1 MTARFLPTRNSSPCT
16 PLGLARALGLSL
28 AGSIL
33 WGATVA
39 CSQQPPVQ
47 PFPSQPFPPAR
58 VTLGIPYPSATF
70 ELELQPSHAKPPA
83 ASVPQVS
90 MPKVSML
97 SIPPVAS
104 PGLQLRSVG
113 TALRQSSDD
122 EAFAEMAIPGV
133 RALQPPN
140 ASPTSGPTSGPAS
153 PTASPTTSPTTSP
166 ASDDLLPPPQQR
178 PQQQPVPAPAA
189 PLGGSQPSSSPL
201 EDIFAIPS
209 TDSRQP
215 NSPGNSFLP
224 STPPPLRPHP
234 PLTPTPGL
242 MPHAASSPE
251 HASTPPNSTPP
262 NTATSSQPTN
272 TLTSSAGT
280 KVPYNGPEFF
290 VLPTDMPYVDPLA
303 RRIPVELQAFAPSV
317 HPYVQEMLDPLSAE
331 LIYRGKFAVPTQ
343 RPLLEWG
350 RPLYTG
356 GIYPPGKDWFGST
369 NLVMP
374 HFMVY
379 GDYRTGV
386 GLNRATEGAADVWA
400 SRLNLDMDLELTAT
414 ERIHAFMG
422 PLDRAGDFT
431 RVDFTNDLEFVNRTD
446 LRLDTLFFEGDA
458 GAIVGGLND
467 ADAPFDLPF
476 TFGFIPLIYQNGIWA
491 NDNVIGGAFAL
502 PTRHS
507 RLLNWANY
515 DATFFWAS
523 DQVTSDAF
531 TGENSAAEF
540 FGTAWFID
548 AYEGHIETN
557 YAYVND
563 KTGGD
568 RSYHNLAVAFTRRYF
583 MRISNSIRYITN
595 LDQQLPDEEKTASGH
610 LLLLENSLISAYPNT
625 VVPYFNLFYGQGSP
639 QSLGRAGGTGG
650 ILNNVGINFET
661 DALTGYP
668 TLDVTGHNA
677 YGAALGVNLMGTNF
691 SHQLVLEAAAL
702 GTSGSQ
708 EFRNA
713 ASDQYALGLRYQ
725 KPLNNAWIFR
735 TDHMYG
741 WLRDSEDI
749 RGSRVELRWKF

>member
-1 MTARFLPTRNSSPCT
+1 MTARFRPTRNTSPCA
-16 PLGLARALGLSL
+16 PLGLARAVGLSL

-47 PFPSQPFPPAR
+47 KFPSEQFPSEQLASQLPPAR
-58 VTLGIPYPSATF
+58 VTLGIPYPSPTF
-70 ELELQPSHAKPPA
+70 DLELQPSHANPPA
-83 ASVPQVS
+83 AAI
-90 MPKVSML
+90 PKVSTL
-97 SIPPVAS
+97 TIPPVAS
-104 PGLQLRSVG
+104 PALQLRSVG
-113 TALRQSSDD
+113 IALRQSSDD
-122 EAFAEMAIPGV
+122 EAFAEMAIPRV
-133 RALQPPN
+133 RSLQPPN
-140 ASPTSGPTSGPAS
+140 ASPTHTPTTHTPTTGPTTTGD
-153 PTASPTTSPTTSP
+153 PTS
-166 ASDDLLPPPQQR
+166 DLLPSPQSQP

-189 PLGGSQPSSSPL
+189 QLGVTQPSSSPL

-215 NSPGNSFLP
+215 NSRANRYLP
-224 STPPPLRPHP
+224 STPPLLAPQP

-242 MPHAASSPE
+242 MPPAAGSPE
-251 HASTPPNSTPP
+251 QANETPNSTTP
-262 NTATSSQPTN
+262 NSTTSSKPTN
-272 TLTSSAGT
+272 TLTSSDGT
-280 KVPYNGPEFF
+280 KIPYNGPEFF
-290 VLPTDMPYVDPLA
+290 VLPTDIPYVDPLA
-303 RRIPVELQAFAPSV
+303 RRIPVELEAFAPSV
-317 HPYVQEMLDPLSAE
+317 HPYVPEMLDPLSAE

-356 GIYPPGKDWFGST
+356 GIYPPGKNWFGST
-369 NLVMP
+369 NLVIP

-379 GDYRTGV
+379 GDFRTGV
-386 GLNRATEGAADVWA
+386 GVNRATEGAADVWA
-400 SRLNLDMDLELTAT
+400 SRLNLDMDLKLTAT

-467 ADAPFDLPF
+467 IDAPFDLPF

-531 TGENSAAEF
+531 AGENSAAEF

-625 VVPYFNLFYGQGSP
+625 VVPYFNLFYGQGNP
-639 QSLGRAGGTGG
+639 QSLGRAGAQ
-650 ILNNVGINFET
+650 VVF
-661 DALTGYP
+661 
-668 TLDVTGHNA
+668 
-677 YGAALGVNLMGTNF
+677 
-691 SHQLVLEAAAL
+691 
-702 GTSGSQ
+702 
-708 EFRNA
+708 
-713 ASDQYALGLRYQ
+713 
-725 KPLNNAWIFR
+725 
-735 TDHMYG
+735 
-741 WLRDSEDI
+741 
-749 RGSRVELRWKF
+749 

>member
-1 MTARFLPTRNSSPCT
+1 
-16 PLGLARALGLSL
+16 
-28 AGSIL
+28 
-33 WGATVA
+33 
-39 CSQQPPVQ
+39 
-47 PFPSQPFPPAR
+47 
-58 VTLGIPYPSATF
+58 
-70 ELELQPSHAKPPA
+70 
-83 ASVPQVS
+83 
-90 MPKVSML
+90 
-97 SIPPVAS
+97 
-104 PGLQLRSVG
+104 
-113 TALRQSSDD
+113 
-122 EAFAEMAIPGV
+122 
-133 RALQPPN
+133 
-140 ASPTSGPTSGPAS
+140 
-153 PTASPTTSPTTSP
+153 
-166 ASDDLLPPPQQR
+166 
-178 PQQQPVPAPAA
+178 
-189 PLGGSQPSSSPL
+189 
-201 EDIFAIPS
+201 
-209 TDSRQP
+209 
-215 NSPGNSFLP
+215 
-224 STPPPLRPHP
+224 
-234 PLTPTPGL
+234 
-242 MPHAASSPE
+242 
-251 HASTPPNSTPP
+251 
-262 NTATSSQPTN
+262 
-272 TLTSSAGT
+272 
-280 KVPYNGPEFF
+280 
-290 VLPTDMPYVDPLA
+290 MPYVDPLA